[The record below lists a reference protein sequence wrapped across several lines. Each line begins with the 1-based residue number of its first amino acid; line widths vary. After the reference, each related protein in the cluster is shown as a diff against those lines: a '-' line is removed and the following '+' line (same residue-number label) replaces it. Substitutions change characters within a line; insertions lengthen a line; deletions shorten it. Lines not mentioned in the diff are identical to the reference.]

1 MTSSEWI
8 GKIAQFLVPT
18 IIYILELN
26 PLSSVKL
33 FMEITGVRDFKPEEV
48 LALVNKNPKNCLE
61 LLLPKFTA
69 SLGIDVEEI
78 SHSQNE

>member
-1 MTSSEWI
+1 MTSSECI
-8 GKIAQFLVPT
+8 GKIAQFLMPT

-78 SHSQNE
+78 PHSQNE

>member
-8 GKIAQFLVPT
+8 GKIAKCLMPT

-78 SHSQNE
+78 PHSQNE